1 MQSSRMIRVT
11 VVLISLL
18 GFQAMARLG
27 ENQTQFSTRYGAPL
41 EDRGRTNTTRSVEM
55 NCTKTYESQGW
66 RLKARFI
73 NGLAERVDYSKSPAS
88 YSDQDIQAILQA
100 EAAGGR
106 WFAVKTSP
114 WGSWTNSNGSTCE
127 RTSLGLVIT
136 VTSSSA
142 RQRDAAEKAARN
154 RPQAAPK
161 F

>member
-1 MQSSRMIRVT
+1 MAA
-11 VVLISLL
+11 LISLL
-18 GFQAMARLG
+18 GLQAVARLG

-41 EDRGRTNTTRSVEM
+41 EDKGRTNTTRSVEM

-66 RLKARFI
+66 RLKARFV
-73 NGLAERVDYSKSPAS
+73 NGLAERVDYSKSVAR
-88 YSDQDIQAILQA
+88 YSDQEIQAILQA

-106 WFAVKTSP
+106 WHSLNTRP

-136 VTSSSA
+136 VTSASA
-142 RQRDAAEKAARN
+142 RQRDAAEKAGRN
-154 RPQAAPK
+154 KPAPAPK